1 MLYATVLAFL
11 LSFLD
16 KRDRMGAAQGV
27 ATALVAGAR
36 GVLPIAATCAAAG
49 IIVAVVSLTGL
60 GLELSSLIVD
70 AAGESLAL
78 TALFARSRC

>member
-16 KRDRMGAAQGV
+16 RRDRMGPRGSGRRWSPARAACC
-27 ATALVAGAR
+27 R
-36 GVLPIAATCAAAG
+36 SRRRRAAAG
-49 IIVAVVSLTGL
+49 IIVAVISLTGL

-70 AAGESLAL
+70 AAGGSLAL
-78 TALFARSRC
+78 TAIFARSRC